1 MGWSTRVDDLLAP
14 YVEKSYK
21 IYYDELINYGLP
33 KKKAKEIAL
42 QKANRD
48 LEQGIQGLEMK
59 LNSVASSR
67 GDYPFTT
74 FAFGLGTSK
83 WEQMVSKAI
92 LNVRMGGQGKK
103 GFKRPVLFPKLIFL
117 YDEDL
122 HGKGKELE
130 DIFKLGILCSS
141 KCMYPD
147 FLSLTGEGYVP
158 SIYKKYGKVIYPMG

>member
-1 MGWSTRVDDLLAP
+1 
-14 YVEKSYK
+14 
-21 IYYDELINYGLP
+21 
-33 KKKAKEIAL
+33 
-42 QKANRD
+42 
-48 LEQGIQGLEMK
+48 
-59 LNSVASSR
+59 
-67 GDYPFTT
+67 
-74 FAFGLGTSK
+74 
-83 WEQMVSKAI
+83 
-92 LNVRMGGQGKK
+92 MGGQGKK

-117 YDEDL
+117 YDENL